1 MNFSAVILDW
11 FSQHQRDL
19 PWRHTQDAYAIWLSE
34 IILQQTRI
42 VQGEGYWRRMIERF
56 PTVDALAQ
64 ASEDEVLRMWQGLG
78 YYSRA
83 RNLHFAA
90 KQIVALGRFPDTFE
104 EIRQLK
110 GVGDYTA
117 AAIASFA
124 FHQPVAAVDGNVYRI
139 LARYFGIDIPINTG
153 KGKKCFQQ
161 IADELLP
168 HDAPDTFNQAMM
180 DFGATQCTPASP
192 DCTLCPLAE
201 GCHALRH
208 HCIDALPVKKKTIKI
223 KERRLIYLYIRCNGF
238 TAIRRRPHGDIWE
251 GLWEPPLISQEDVK
265 PLYQLKVKGMK
276 HVLTHQ
282 RLLADLYLYEAQ
294 ERPQLSPEY
303 IWIEEEKLSAYAT
316 PRLIEKLIDHL

>member
-192 DCTLCPLAE
+192 DCALCPLAE

-238 TAIRRRPHGDIWE
+238 TAIHRRPHGDIWE

-294 ERPQLSPEY
+294 ERPQLAPEY

>member
-90 KQIVALGRFPDTFE
+90 KQIVALGRFPDTLE

-168 HDAPDTFNQAMM
+168 HDTPDTFNQAMM
-180 DFGATQCTPASP
+180 DFGATQCTPTSP
-192 DCTLCPLAE
+192 NCALCPLVE

-238 TAIRRRPHGDIWE
+238 TAIHRRPHGDIWE

-294 ERPQLSPEY
+294 ERPQLTPEY

>member
-192 DCTLCPLAE
+192 DCALCPLAE

-238 TAIRRRPHGDIWE
+238 TAIHRRPHGDIWE

-294 ERPQLSPEY
+294 EHPQLSPEY

>member
-192 DCTLCPLAE
+192 DCVICPLAE

-238 TAIRRRPHGDIWE
+238 TTIRRRPHGDIWE

-294 ERPQLSPEY
+294 EHPQLSPEY